1 MASLTIQER
10 DERSIRMRLL
20 QFAIKPFRPL
30 LVSPRKP
37 PPNAERLTVPKKI
50 ERRYRVTE
58 RRVDGTWVYDVTQ
71 KPQHP
76 ARDPSPKHRHR
87 RILYFAGGSWQMPP
101 SKAHWAFCAE
111 LVRRME
117 GTTVTVVSCP
127 LAPEHPVSVA
137 FPHIE
142 RVYKQLMTES
152 ARAGEKA
159 VVAGDSSGGNLALG
173 LVAWTLK
180 TQGDEDH
187 INAPVAVLA
196 ICPTT
201 DLRHDHPGIQQAEEL
216 DPLHTL
222 DAVRS
227 TAKTWCPEP
236 RKLGSGEKGTA
247 DWTFSDPR
255 VSPIQA
261 DLGLFGQH
269 NVSVH
274 GVIGSRDVLA
284 PEAVAFRDKCE
295 KHGLSGEWLCWNG
308 QMHCFPLTFRYGL
321 KEGREGMDWIV
332 GVLRNH

>member
-10 DERSIRMRLL
+10 DGRSIRMRLL
-20 QFAIKPFRPL
+20 QIAIKPFRPM
-30 LVSPRKP
+30 LVSPRKTP
-37 PPNAERLTVPKKI
+37 PTADRLTVPKKI
-50 ERRYRVTE
+50 KRHYCVTE
-58 RRVDGTWVYDVTQ
+58 RKADGIWVYNLTQ
-71 KPQHP
+71 NSQNP
-76 ARDPSPKHRHR
+76 ARDPSPEHCHR

-117 GTTVTVVSCP
+117 GTKVTIISCP
-127 LAPEHPVSVA
+127 LAPEHPVSTA

-152 ARAGEKA
+152 TKAGEKV
-159 VVAGDSSGGNLALG
+159 VVAGDSSGGNLALS

-180 TQGDEDH
+180 TQENESY
-187 INAPVAVLA
+187 NAPVAVLA

-201 DLRHDHPGIQQAEEL
+201 DLRHDHPKIQQVEKL

-222 DAVRS
+222 ESVRS
-227 TAKTWCPEP
+227 TAKAWCPGL
-236 RKLGSGEKGTA
+236 RKLSSDEKGTT
-247 DWTFSDPR
+247 DWTFDDPR

-261 DLGLFGQH
+261 DLRLFGRH

-274 GVIGSRDVLA
+274 GVIGSRDILA
-284 PEAVAFRDKCE
+284 PEAVVFRDKCE

-321 KEGREGMDWIV
+321 REGRQGMDWIIS
-332 GVLRNH
+332 VLRKH